1 MYIIA
6 MFRHFWI
13 ICGFISSTISSY
25 AAIDIIFDYS
35 YDTGNY
41 FGDEQRYIM
50 EQVAYVFESRITSGF
65 TSTRPEDIAGATGV
79 TANLYFK
86 NPTTQATVQPVIG
99 AGSLTD
105 DGNEI
110 GKEDELIIFLGAR
123 NSGFSS
129 SNVLASA
136 SATSSYAS
144 SYSSSAARDAWNA
157 RKNSK
162 DTASV
167 FQPVAGSSQ
176 VNSTKSFYF
185 DTDLTTH
192 TDAEASGKTDFY
204 TVMVHEVGHI
214 MGFNIHNAW
223 NANLSGSN
231 WIGTEA
237 MKEYSLL
244 NPPNGEAVP
253 LYSSTNPHWSLGLDY
268 NKVNCGCHPSM
279 LPSVSS
285 NKRTTFSD
293 LDFALLKDIG
303 YSISDNPTGTNI
315 GGTYSPSRG
324 GTYDIP
330 VSMSY
335 NDWLSLPG
343 NGGNGSG
350 GFVSPASAAPEP
362 AYIFTILGGFVALL
376 GSRKHLNK
384 FKSFFKIV

>member
-1 MYIIA
+1 
-6 MFRHFWI
+6 
-13 ICGFISSTISSY
+13 
-25 AAIDIIFDYS
+25 
-35 YDTGNY
+35 
-41 FGDEQRYIM
+41 M

-65 TSTRPEDIAGATGV
+65 TSTRPEDIIGATGA
-79 TANLYFK
+79 TANLYFQ
-86 NPTTQATVQPVIG
+86 NPTTQATVNPVIG
-99 AGSLTD
+99 SGSLTA

-110 GKEDELIIFLGAR
+110 GKENELIIFLGAR
-123 NSGFSS
+123 NTGFSS

-136 SATSSYAS
+136 SATNSYVSSS
-144 SYSSSAARDAWNA
+144 LSSAAKDAWEA

-185 DTDLTTH
+185 DIDLTTH
-192 TDAEASGKTDFY
+192 TDAEASGKVDFY
-204 TVMVHEVGHI
+204 TVMVHEIGHI
-214 MGFNIHNAW
+214 MGFNTHNAW

-231 WIGTEA
+231 WIGAEA
-237 MKEYSLL
+237 KKEYSLQ

-253 LYSSTNPHWSLGLDY
+253 LASSTNPHWNLGLDY

-315 GGTYSPSRG
+315 GGTYSPARG

-330 VSMSY
+330 VSMTY
-335 NDWLSLPG
+335 NDWLTGG

-350 GFVSPASAAPEP
+350 GFVSSGSAAPEP
-362 AYIFTILGGFVALL
+362 AYIFTLLGGALAFL
-376 GSRKHLNK
+376 SGRKNFGK
-384 FKSFFKIV
+384 IKSLLKLT

>member
-1 MYIIA
+1 MV
-6 MFRHFWI
+6 RRFWFF
-13 ICGFISSTISSY
+13 CCFIYSATSSF

-65 TSTRPEDIAGATGV
+65 SSTRPEDITGATGV
-79 TANLYFK
+79 TANLYFR
-86 NPTTQATVQPVIG
+86 NPTTQSIVEPVIG
-99 AGSLTD
+99 SGSLTA

-110 GKEDELIIFLGAR
+110 GKENELIIFLGAR
-123 NSGFSS
+123 NTGFSS
-129 SNVLASA
+129 SSVLASA
-136 SATSSYAS
+136 SATNSYVS
-144 SYSSSAARDAWNA
+144 SYSSTSARDAWNA

-162 DTASV
+162 DTTSV

-192 TDAEASGKTDFY
+192 TDAEVSGKVDFY
-204 TVMVHEVGHI
+204 TVMVHEIGHI
-214 MGFNIHNAW
+214 MGFNTHNAW
-223 NANLSGSN
+223 NANLSGSD
-231 WIGTEA
+231 WIGAEA
-237 MKEYSLL
+237 MKEYSLQ
-244 NPPNGEAVP
+244 NPPNCEAVP
-253 LYSSTNPHWSLGLDY
+253 LVSSTNPHWNLGLDY

-303 YSISDNPTGTNI
+303 YSISDNPTGANI
-315 GGTYSPSRG
+315 GGTYSPARG

-330 VSMSY
+330 VSMTY
-335 NDWLSLPG
+335 NDWLSVPG
-343 NGGNGSG
+343 NAGNGSG

-362 AYIFTILGGFVALL
+362 AFLFSFMGGFFALFY
-376 GSRKHLNK
+376 GRKNLFKLKNK
-384 FKSFFKIV
+384 FFPSSR